1 MSLCFWNCPER
12 EKGEYVETEIGGK
25 QTESGMKVSVR
36 LLMSGGKKGGSS
48 GSTLGSYCSCRK

>member
-12 EKGEYVETEIGGK
+12 ENGEYVETEIEEK

-48 GSTLGSYCSCRK
+48 GSTLGSCCSCRK